1 MENLLSTKALFYD
14 TDAYFLPFTL
24 LDYQNQRPQYHQ
36 EYPYVNK
43 KTTYCK
49 ETIKGFNE
57 TKKCFLIGK
66 MDF

>member
-14 TDAYFLPFTL
+14 TDAHFLPFTL
-24 LDYQNQRPQYHQ
+24 LDYQNQRPHYYQ
-36 EYPYVNK
+36 EYLHTNK
-43 KTTYCK
+43 KTNYSK

-57 TKKCFLIGK
+57 TKKRFLIGK